1 MHNDHVRALSLRR
14 VALTTAIA
22 ILIATH
28 SASAQA
34 RSRPARK
41 LPPAD
46 WTQVEEAL
54 GRKGTLNPGDVIK
67 FGFPR
72 TDLKV
77 MVTGITLRPALALGS
92 WVAFERIADHA
103 MVMGDLVLLEAE
115 VAPVMGSLQQN
126 GIEQTAL
133 HNHSLGESS
142 RIMYMHIHAIG
153 NAARIARAVRTALAF
168 TNTPLGTPTDPP

>member
-153 NAARIARAVRTALAF
+153 NAARIARAVRTALAWAS
-168 TNTPLGTPTDPP
+168 DAES